1 MTEAALPSVGP
12 WAASTV
18 SAPDID
24 AVERSYADWL
34 GYRTIHRGAV
44 SQTQA
49 ELWGAPAMA
58 GKRVVVMEPES
69 GKASYLRLVENPMP
83 AGYKPLTSYGWAS
96 SEMCVQ
102 DADAVEARLR
112 KSPFRLI
119 GPAKDLAS
127 YPDIRAT
134 QFVGLAGEIFYFTM
148 FKRKIPGLDLP
159 TAHSFVDR
167 MFIAVLATDGPQKV
181 QAWYQRHF
189 GIKPNPVNTIKLS
202 LIDDA
207 FGVAPETLDIG
218 ITIVPMKARSL
229 VEVDGY
235 PSRATARPANAG
247 HLPPG
252 NAMMSVLVDSLDAL
266 KVDWLA
272 PPTELREAPY
282 FGRRTGTTRGGMGE
296 LIELIERDA
305 S

>member
-18 SAPDID
+18 SAPDVD
-24 AVERSYADWL
+24 AVERSYSDWL
-34 GYRTIHRGAV
+34 GYRTLHRGVV
-44 SQTQA
+44 SLAQA
-49 ELWGAPAMA
+49 MLWGAPAMA

-69 GKASYLRLVENPMP
+69 GKSSYLRIVENPMP
-83 AGYKPLTSYGWAS
+83 AAYKPLTSFGWAS
-96 SEMCVQ
+96 SELCVQ
-102 DADAVEARLR
+102 DADGVEARLR

-119 GPAKDLAS
+119 GPAKDLDS

-134 QFVGLAGEIFYFTM
+134 QFVGLAGEVFYFTM

-159 TAHSFVDR
+159 TAHGLVDR
-167 MFIAVLATDGPQKV
+167 MFIAVLATDGLEKV

-189 GIKPNPVNTIKLS
+189 GIKPNPVNTIKLG

-207 FGVAPETLDIG
+207 FGVPQGTLDFG
-218 ITIVPMKARSL
+218 ITIVPLKARSL

-235 PSRATARPANAG
+235 PPRATARPANAG

-252 NAMMSVLVDSLDAL
+252 NAMMTLLVDSLDAL
-266 KVDWLA
+266 GVDWLA

-282 FGRRTGTTRGGMGE
+282 FGRRAAVTKGAMGE
-296 LIELIERDA
+296 LIELVERDA

>member
-1 MTEAALPSVGP
+1 MVDAVPPPVGP
-12 WAASTV
+12 WIASTV
-18 SAPDID
+18 SAPDVD
-24 AVERSYADWL
+24 LVERSYADWL
-34 GYRTIHRGAV
+34 GYRSIHRGAV
-44 SQTQA
+44 SLAQA
-49 ELWGAPAMA
+49 KLWGAPAMA

-69 GKASYLRLVENPMP
+69 GKASFLRIVENPMP
-83 AGYKPLTSYGWAS
+83 PGYAPMISHGWTS
-96 SEMCVQ
+96 SELCVQ

-119 GPAKDLAS
+119 GPAKDLDS

-134 QFVGLAGEIFYFTM
+134 QFVGLAGEVFYFTM
-148 FKRKIPGLDLP
+148 FKRKIPGIDLP

-181 QAWYQRHF
+181 QDWYQQHF

-202 LIDDA
+202 LLDDA
-207 FGVAPETLDIG
+207 FGVAPGTLDIG
-218 ITIVPMKARSL
+218 ITIVPMRARSL

-235 PSRATARPANAG
+235 PARAGARPVRAG

-252 NAMMSVLVDSLDAL
+252 NAMMSLLVNSLDGL
-266 KVDWLA
+266 GVTWLA
-272 PPTELREAPY
+272 APTELREAPY
-282 FGRRTGTTRGGMGE
+282 QGRRAGVTRGAMGE
-296 LIELIERDA
+296 LIELVERDA

>member
-1 MTEAALPSVGP
+1 MTDAALPSVGP

-18 SAPDID
+18 SAPDLD
-24 AVERSYADWL
+24 SVERSYVEWL
-34 GYRTIHRGAV
+34 GYRPVWRGAV
-44 SQTQA
+44 SLAQA
-49 ELWGAPAMA
+49 TLWGAPRMA
-58 GKRVVVMEPES
+58 GRRVSVLEPES
-69 GKASYLRLVENPMP
+69 GKAVYLRLVENPAV
-83 AGYKPLTSYGWAS
+83 AGYKPLTSFGWAS
-96 SEMCVQ
+96 SEVCVQ

-119 GPAKDLAS
+119 GPAKDLDS

-148 FKRKIPGLDLP
+148 FKRKIAGIDLP
-159 TAHSFVDR
+159 VAHSFIDR
-167 MFIAVLATDGPQKV
+167 MFIAVLATDGPEKV

-189 GIKPNPVNTIKLS
+189 GIKPNAVNSIQLG
-202 LIDDA
+202 LLDDA
-207 FGVAPETLDIG
+207 FGVPQGSQNYG
-218 ITIVPMKARSL
+218 ITIVPLRARSL

-235 PSRATARPANAG
+235 PRLAGPRPANPG

-252 NAMMSVLVDSLDAL
+252 NALMTLLVDSLDGL
-266 KVDWLA
+266 NVEWLA

-282 FGRRTGTTRGGMGE
+282 FGRRAGTTRGAMGE
-296 LIELIERDA
+296 LIELVERDA